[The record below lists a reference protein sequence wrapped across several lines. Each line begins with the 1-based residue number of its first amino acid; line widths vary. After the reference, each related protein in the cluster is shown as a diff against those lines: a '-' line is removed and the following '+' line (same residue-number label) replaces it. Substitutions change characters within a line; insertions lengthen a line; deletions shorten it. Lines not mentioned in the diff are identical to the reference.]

1 MSSEETLL
9 GQTGYK
15 RGHLFTTVE
24 EVVAHARETV
34 PADKILVQWADG
46 GGISFSE
53 YLCNVNKICNMFLDL
68 GIEKKQNHH
77 VGVFL
82 SNCIEYTYL
91 YTALGLLGVP
101 MVPLN
106 PFLKGASLEYVIN
119 RCDVRYL
126 ITNKQLYAEKILPI
140 ASSLTKITHVLYVG
154 DLIETDQFSHVLS
167 FARYTECPPEF
178 TKRWDVSG
186 SDVAVIWLTSGTTGL
201 PKGVETTHE
210 YLFQRTSFSVYT
222 YFRMTPSDVIY
233 FALPMYHI
241 PFHNMGLFMAM
252 ISGCTVVTVD
262 WFSASKFWQHIA
274 KYGATVTYATG
285 TVMAILLKK
294 EVGDFERQG
303 REHLRLWMPWPL
315 HEPDVAVAR
324 WPKTNFI
331 MGYGLTEYAIAA
343 TNTLENPEIGSQGP
357 PTPFTDLKICD
368 PDTGMT
374 LPVEKVGEIVVR
386 SKVSPAYMM
395 RGYYNSPEDTKE
407 AVREGWFH
415 TGDGGY
421 LDERGHLHF
430 VDRLKDSV
438 RVGGENVPS
447 VQVEGI
453 INGHPKI
460 AEVAIVGVKGELGPE
475 MLAHVVLKDGEVL
488 LPDEFFEFCAEHM
501 AYFMVPRYL
510 RIREEL
516 PKTATMRV
524 QKFKLREE
532 GLTPECIMR
541 KEPLKGRR

>member
-1 MSSEETLL
+1 
-9 GQTGYK
+9 
-15 RGHLFTTVE
+15 
-24 EVVAHARETV
+24 
-34 PADKILVQWADG
+34 
-46 GGISFSE
+46 
-53 YLCNVNKICNMFLDL
+53 
-68 GIEKKQNHH
+68 
-77 VGVFL
+77 
-82 SNCIEYTYL
+82 
-91 YTALGLLGVP
+91 
-101 MVPLN
+101 
-106 PFLKGASLEYVIN
+106 
-119 RCDVRYL
+119 
-126 ITNKQLYAEKILPI
+126 
-140 ASSLTKITHVLYVG
+140 
-154 DLIETDQFSHVLS
+154 
-167 FARYTECPPEF
+167 
-178 TKRWDVSG
+178 
-186 SDVAVIWLTSGTTGL
+186 
-201 PKGVETTHE
+201 
-210 YLFQRTSFSVYT
+210 
-222 YFRMTPSDVIY
+222 
-233 FALPMYHI
+233 
-241 PFHNMGLFMAM
+241 
-252 ISGCTVVTVD
+252 
-262 WFSASKFWQHIA
+262 
-274 KYGATVTYATG
+274 
-285 TVMAILLKK
+285 
-294 EVGDFERQG
+294 
-303 REHLRLWMPWPL
+303 
-315 HEPDVAVAR
+315 
-324 WPKTNFI
+324 
-331 MGYGLTEYAIAA
+331 MGYGLTEYAIAT

-368 PDTGMT
+368 PGTGMT

-453 INGHPKI
+453 IKGHPKI

-488 LPDEFFEFCAEHM
+488 LPDEFFEFCAEQM

>member
-1 MSSEETLL
+1 MREEEMLL
-9 GQTGYK
+9 GHTGGK
-15 RGHLFTTVE
+15 LGRLFTTVE
-24 EVVAHARETV
+24 EIVAHARETV
-34 PADKILVQWADG
+34 PPDKILVQRADG
-46 GGISFSE
+46 EGISFSE
-53 YLCNVNKICNMFLDL
+53 YLNNVNKICNMFLDL
-68 GIEKKQNHH
+68 GIEKNHH

-106 PFLKGASLEYVIN
+106 PFLKGDSLEYVIN
-119 RCDVRYL
+119 HCDVEYL
-126 ITNKQLYAEKILPI
+126 VTNKDLYAEKIRPI

-154 DLIETDQFSHVLS
+154 DLIETDQFSHILP
-167 FARYTECPPEF
+167 FARYAEYPPEF

-210 YLFQRTSFSVYT
+210 YLFQRTSFSVYS
-222 YFRMTPSDVIY
+222 YFKMTPSDVIY
-233 FALPMYHI
+233 FILPMYHI
-241 PFHNMGLFMAM
+241 PFHNNGLFMAM
-252 ISGCTVVTVD
+252 MTGCTVVTVD
-262 WFSASKFWQHIA
+262 WFSASRFWQHVA
-274 KYGATVTYATG
+274 KYGATVTFSTG
-285 TVMAILLKK
+285 TIMAILLKQ

-315 HEPDVAVAR
+315 DEPDVAVAR
-324 WPKTNFI
+324 WPKTKFI
-331 MGYGLTEYAIAA
+331 LGYGLTEYSMAA

-357 PTPFTDLKICD
+357 STPFTDLKICD
-368 PDTGMT
+368 PDTGIT
-374 LPVEKVGEIVVR
+374 LPVGEMGEIVVR

-395 RGYYNSPEDTKE
+395 RGYYNSPEDTRQ
-407 AVREGWFH
+407 AVRDGWFH

-421 LDERGHLHF
+421 LDDRGHFHF

-447 VQVEGI
+447 VQVETI
-453 INGHPKI
+453 IKGHPKI
-460 AEVAIVGVKGELGPE
+460 AEAAIVGVKGELGPE
-475 MLAHVVLKDGEVL
+475 MLAHVVLKDGQVL
-488 LPDEFFEFCAEHM
+488 VPDEFFEFCAEHM
-501 AYFMVPRYL
+501 AYFMIPKYL

-516 PKTATMRV
+516 PKTATTRV

-532 GLTPECIMR
+532 GLTPECVMR
-541 KEPLKGRR
+541 KESMKGKR